1 MANKF
6 KISLKLTGLELQ
18 IEGSKEDVPLMAQAV
33 GQQLTGMF
41 MPAADFIEG
50 EAVESIA
57 PAALAASVEPAVK
70 PSRKRS
76 SRSKTRTSTGAKP
89 SPAPGNDAIDWAH
102 NPEKWGNPKQQWNP
116 TQKAMWLLYVVSKEA
131 NTAELTSRSIA
142 NTFNKHFRE
151 SGTIL
156 VQNVARDLGRRKK
169 NSTPPELGN
178 DTTKEPSTWFL
189 TTAGIQEAEKLVAE
203 ALGRTSGAS
212 GA

>member
-6 KISLKLTGLELQ
+6 KISLKLTGFELQ
-18 IEGSKEDVPLMAQAV
+18 IEGSRDDVPLMAQAV
-33 GQQLTGMF
+33 GQQLTGML

-50 EAVESIA
+50 EVVE
-57 PAALAASVEPAVK
+57 PKVPALAATIEPAVK
-70 PSRKRS
+70 PSRKRPAR
-76 SRSKTRTSTGAKP
+76 SRTRTLTSAKP
-89 SPAPGNDAIDWAH
+89 NPAPGNESIDWTH

-131 NTAELTSRSIA
+131 NTSELTSRSIA

-203 ALGRTSGAS
+203 ALGRTAGSG